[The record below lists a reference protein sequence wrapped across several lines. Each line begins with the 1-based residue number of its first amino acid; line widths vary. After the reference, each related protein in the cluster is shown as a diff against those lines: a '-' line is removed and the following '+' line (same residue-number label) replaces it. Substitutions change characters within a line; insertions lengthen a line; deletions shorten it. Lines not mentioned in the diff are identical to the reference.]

1 MSLDSEVPSAKDF
14 KESDS
19 FSSIESSNSVAN
31 QYMNKFCN
39 ILFLRDNKVVAKMD
53 DVPLF
58 TFTDFLINK
67 YKSLFG
73 LEDRNI
79 VNFEINRNKNPYGK
93 ALYETGAK
101 EGEINIH
108 INS

>member
-14 KESDS
+14 KES
-19 FSSIESSNSVAN
+19 FSSIESINSVAN
-31 QYMNKFCN
+31 QFMNKLCN
-39 ILFLRDNKVVAKMD
+39 ILFLRDYKVVAKMD

-73 LEDRNI
+73 IEDTYI

-93 ALYETGAK
+93 ALYEIGAK
-101 EGEINIH
+101 EGEIIIH
-108 INS
+108 IIS